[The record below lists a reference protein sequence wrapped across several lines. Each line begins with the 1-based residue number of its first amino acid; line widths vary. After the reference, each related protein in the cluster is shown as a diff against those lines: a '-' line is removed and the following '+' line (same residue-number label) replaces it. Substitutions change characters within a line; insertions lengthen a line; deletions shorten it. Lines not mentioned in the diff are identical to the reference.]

1 MGTHHG
7 KQAQR
12 VVAPGRGVGH
22 GLVPEVLELLLRLV
36 EHLHALRVLVLQLAQ
51 LRETR
56 KRAERAAMV
65 RPGTSHEPGRPRI
78 TNRSPGPLAGP
89 AALWPEA

>member
-1 MGTHHG
+1 MARRQVDTHHG
-7 KQAQR
+7 KEAQR

-22 GLVPEVLELLLRLV
+22 GLVPEVLELLLCLM

-56 KRAERAAMV
+56 KEQK
-65 RPGTSHEPGRPRI
+65 GLE
-78 TNRSPGPLAGP
+78 
-89 AALWPEA
+89 W

>member
-1 MGTHHG
+1 MARRQVDTHHG

-36 EHLHALRVLVLQLAQ
+36 EHLHALRILVLQLAQ
-51 LRETR
+51 LQETR
-56 KRAERAAMV
+56 KEQK
-65 RPGTSHEPGRPRI
+65 GLE
-78 TNRSPGPLAGP
+78 
-89 AALWPEA
+89 W